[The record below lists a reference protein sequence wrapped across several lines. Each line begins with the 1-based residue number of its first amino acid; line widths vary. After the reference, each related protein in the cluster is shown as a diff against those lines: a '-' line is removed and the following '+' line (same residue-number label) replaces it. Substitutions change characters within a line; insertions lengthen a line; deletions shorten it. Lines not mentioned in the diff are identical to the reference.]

1 MIYREILRG
10 EGAVKRWRIQ
20 SRSGA
25 TVVVDANAT
34 EPGLTRTCTPLY
46 RRVNL
51 EARHHPLSVVS
62 NSPHEMH
69 CSDASCRY
77 NAGSSN
83 PLDYSALLDTRAP
96 CVVEVLRSNTH
107 ADHAAKRPLYSG
119 DSDGDS
125 ELPWCADFTCVPKNP
140 GKRLVSIDLQI
151 LGDTGGE
158 LAALLDLGQQR
169 FCNAPFSQW
178 IDQQIRRC

>member
-1 MIYREILRG
+1 M
-10 EGAVKRWRIQ
+10 
-20 SRSGA
+20 
-25 TVVVDANAT
+25 VVDANAT

-83 PLDYSALLDTRAP
+83 PLDYSALLDTPAP

-125 ELPWCADFTCVPKNP
+125 ELPWCADFTCVLKNP
-140 GKRLVSIDLQI
+140 GKRLVSIDGTNTI
-151 LGDTGGE
+151 RESCLGRSRTVCNRSVKAERPGNEGCN
-158 LAALLDLGQQR
+158 LLLG
-169 FCNAPFSQW
+169 
-178 IDQQIRRC
+178 IRRLNVRLLPPH